1 MGTVFREY
9 EYGFGLILPLWYAVY
24 VRTLGTSTMV
34 KTLKIREIS
43 IQIRQTSKL
52 RIWRSNPFAPDLA
65 TFAPRK

>member
-1 MGTVFREY
+1 
-9 EYGFGLILPLWYAVY
+9 
-24 VRTLGTSTMV
+24 MV

>member
-1 MGTVFREY
+1 
-9 EYGFGLILPLWYAVY
+9 
-24 VRTLGTSTMV
+24 MV

-65 TFAPRK
+65 TFAPRKYYFPFFRYVPPRSDNYWLWVVELSDRR